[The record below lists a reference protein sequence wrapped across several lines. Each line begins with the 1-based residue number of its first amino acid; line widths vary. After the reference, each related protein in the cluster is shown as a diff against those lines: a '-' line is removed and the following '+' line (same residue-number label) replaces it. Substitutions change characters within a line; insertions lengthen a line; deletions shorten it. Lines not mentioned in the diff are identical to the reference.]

1 MFTIRRLSGLLVVLA
16 VLVPLAACG
25 KSDGGSGDGVA
36 SVEGASDDSDSSG
49 DGSGSDSGSEDPPS
63 NEEFQDAALEY
74 AECMREHGVDMPDP
88 EFEGEGGVL
97 MQMPDGANRDE
108 VEAAEEECR
117 PIMDEVAPEAEEID
131 PERQAEMQDQLLEVA
146 QCMREKGH
154 DMPDPEVDENG
165 RVTFG
170 MGPQAGERGEGP
182 NEEFE
187 QDMEDCQEEAGMDMP
202 RSRGGD
208 GGGGI
213 AVGGGGGDA

>member
-1 MFTIRRLSGLLVVLA
+1 MFIIRRFSRLLVVLVFLA
-16 VLVPLAACG
+16 APVAACG
-25 KSDGGSGDGVA
+25 KSGGSDDGVA
-36 SVEGASDDSDSSG
+36 SIDGASNDSGSSDDDSGDDS
-49 DGSGSDSGSEDPPS
+49 GSGSDNPRS

-74 AECMREHGVDMPDP
+74 AQCMREHGVDMPDP

-117 PIMDEVAPEAEEID
+117 PIMDEVAPEPEEID
-131 PERQAEMQDQLLEVA
+131 PEQQAEMQDQLLEVA

-170 MGPQAGERGEGP
+170 AGPGRGGEGGEGP
-182 NEEFE
+182 DEEFE

-202 RSRGGD
+202 RSRGG
-208 GGGGI
+208 GGVS
-213 AVGGGGGDA
+213 VGGGGGA

>member
-1 MFTIRRLSGLLVVLA
+1 MITTTTRRLSGLLAVLVVLA
-16 VLVPLAACG
+16 APLAACG
-25 KSDGGSGDGVA
+25 KDGGSSDGVA
-36 SVEGASDDSDSSG
+36 SVEGASNESDDDS
-49 DGSGSDSGSEDPPS
+49 GSGSESDSGDPPS

-97 MQMPDGANRDE
+97 MQMPEGADRDE

-117 PIMDEVAPEAEEID
+117 PIMEEAVPEGRTID

-154 DMPDPEVDENG
+154 DMPDPEVDDSG

-170 MGPQAGERGEGP
+170 AGPGRGGRGTEFD
-182 NEEFE
+182 EEFE
-187 QDMEDCQEEAGMDMP
+187 QDMEDCQEQAGMEMP
-202 RSRGGD
+202 RGRR